1 MDNTKLD
8 TTRSLHQRLVAHVPP
23 SERARFGRTLAAIE
37 AHHRNELHAA
47 LCASTEAQSEM
58 TLCRAE
64 AAVASHA
71 AAANEAKLKCAIEEL
86 RSTLVRRDVQLEQ
99 ARAQTA
105 LEVARSIGATTR
117 AETSERV
124 LASELRAVESLHAE
138 ASELLRQ
145 VHNAA

>member
-1 MDNTKLD
+1 MESTK
-8 TTRSLHQRLVAHVPP
+8 SLHQRLISHVPP
-23 SERARFGRTLAAIE
+23 SERARFGRTLAAVE

-47 LCASTEAQSEM
+47 LCAGTEAQSEM

-71 AAANEAKLKCAIEEL
+71 AAANEAKLKCAVEEL
-86 RSTLVRRDVQLEQ
+86 RSTLVRRDAQLEQ

-105 LEVARSIGATTR
+105 LAAAHGVSATMR

-124 LASELRAVESLHAE
+124 LTSELRAVESLHAE